1 MVYRSK
7 VLENEEKKADEIYL
21 KSVHN
26 VETFNMKSENPS
38 YANCWPDLDNFEI
51 ECILGS
57 HHKISRRKDICSS
70 ETLETNIGEHKPF
83 FFLNQHKPFL
93 LH

>member
-1 MVYRSK
+1 MPIVGLIVNIS
-7 VLENEEKKADEIYL
+7 
-21 KSVHN
+21 
-26 VETFNMKSENPS
+26 ETFKKLIF
-38 YANCWPDLDNFEI
+38 LDNFEI

-70 ETLETNIGEHKPF
+70 ETLETNIGEDKH
-83 FFLNQHKPFL
+83 FL